1 MRKPLIAGGALA
13 LASLAAFGGSA
24 FTGSGVTM
32 AAPTSQFIGGT
43 VSQSVTGATLQSVAY
58 GFKAGDATHTIL
70 TSATLTFTDGAADG
84 KVPTMALTGTSETA
98 TCTAVDTGTSTCTF
112 SGDVTGL
119 TGAAITVPSDS

>member
-32 AAPTSQFIGGT
+32 VAPTSQFIGGT
-43 VSQSVTGATLQSVAY
+43 VSQSVTGATLQSIAY
-58 GFKAGDATHTIL
+58 TPKAGNGTTL
-70 TSATLTFTDGAADG
+70 TSATLTFADGAADA
-84 KVPTMALTGTSETA
+84 KVPAMELTGTSETA
-98 TCTAVDTGTSTCTF
+98 ECTAVAAADHTSTCTF

-119 TGAAITVPSDS
+119 TGASITVPSDS